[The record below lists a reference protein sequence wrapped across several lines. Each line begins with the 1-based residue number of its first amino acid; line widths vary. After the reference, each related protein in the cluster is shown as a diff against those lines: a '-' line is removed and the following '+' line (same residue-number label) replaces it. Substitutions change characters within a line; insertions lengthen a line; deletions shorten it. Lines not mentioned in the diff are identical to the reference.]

1 MRPAEELGQTS
12 GNGFTGRFSAG
23 LLASV
28 VFVPER
34 LERADDLGQRG
45 ELKQ

>member
-1 MRPAEELGQTS
+1 MRPAQKLGRTS
-12 GNGFTGRFSAG
+12 GNEFAGRFSAG

-28 VFVPER
+28 IFVPES

-45 ELKQ
+45 N